1 MTPWPYPRWIAHRG
15 AGKLAPENTLAAF
28 ELGWAHGWRMFE
40 CDVKL
45 SSDGMPFLLHDATLE
60 RTTDGQGLAG
70 EQPWADLACRDAGRW
85 HSQRYAGEPLPTL
98 DTLGRWCLARGA
110 MLNIEI
116 KPSPG
121 AAQTTGAVVAEAAQ
135 QLWSGYGAGHADG
148 PAWPLL
154 TSFDPD
160 ALAAARDA
168 APELPRGLLLDR
180 LWPGAW
186 DAASSLGVVAIVAH
200 HPLWTAE
207 LLRWAHQLQ
216 WKTLAYTVNDADAAQ
231 QLLDWGLDG
240 VITDRIDA
248 LGPGRPVSDASA
260 TPRPP
265 NP

>member
-1 MTPWPYPRWIAHRG
+1 MTRWPYPRWIAHRG

-28 ELGWAHGWRMFE
+28 ELGWQHGWRMFE

-45 SSDGMPFLLHDATLE
+45 SADSVPFLLHDATLE
-60 RTTDGQGLAG
+60 RTTDGQGVAG
-70 EQPWADLACRDAGRW
+70 EQPWAELARRDAGRW
-85 HSQRYAGEPLPTL
+85 HSPPYAGEPLPTL
-98 DTLGRWCLARGA
+98 DVLGRWCLARGA

-121 AAQTTGAVVAEAAQ
+121 TAQATGSAVAQAAK
-135 QLWSGYGAGHADG
+135 QLWATHGAGQPGG

-160 ALAAARDA
+160 ALAAARQT

-186 DAASSLGVVAIVAH
+186 DAASSLEVVAVVAH
-200 HPLWTAE
+200 HPLWTAD
-207 LLRWAHQLQ
+207 LLRWARRLQ
-216 WKTLAYTVNDADAAQ
+216 WKTLAYTVNDAATAER
-231 QLLDWGLDG
+231 LLAWGLNG

-248 LGPGRPVSDASA
+248 LGPGQPVSGATASPPPP
-260 TPRPP
+260 TP
-265 NP
+265 